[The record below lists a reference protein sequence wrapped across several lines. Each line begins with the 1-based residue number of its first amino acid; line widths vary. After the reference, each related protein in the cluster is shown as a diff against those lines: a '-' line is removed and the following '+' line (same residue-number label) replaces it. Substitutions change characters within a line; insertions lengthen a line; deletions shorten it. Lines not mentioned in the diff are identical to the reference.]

1 MAALFHFKDRKRL
14 SLFLLIG
21 IILLGGMGLVW
32 FQFFSQVPSLLLQT
46 PFPSKQPKIDL
57 SVFENPAFLELG
69 EPRPPIPLLKEDEVG
84 KRNLFVPT
92 L

>member
-1 MAALFHFKDRKRL
+1 MATLFHFKDRKRL

-32 FQFFSQVPSLLLQT
+32 FQFFSQAPSPFLST
-46 PFPSKQPKIDL
+46 PPPKQPKIDL
-57 SVFENPAFLELG
+57 TVFENPGFLELG
-69 EPRPPIPLLKEDEVG
+69 EPRPSIPLLKEDEVG

>member
-1 MAALFHFKDRKRL
+1 MVNLFHTEDRKRF

-21 IILLGGMGLVW
+21 IILFGGMGLVW
-32 FQFFSQVPSLLLQT
+32 FQFFRETPSLLLST
-46 PFPSKQPKIDL
+46 PPPPKQPKIDL
-57 SVFENPAFLELG
+57 TVFESPAFLELG
-69 EPRPPIPLLKEDEVG
+69 EPRPSIPPLKEDEVG